1 MKNIKLNYTVNK
13 EKILMA
19 VIFEFIFAT
28 WIGVVLPIQLSYLIQ
43 AGILFYIFELLTD
56 KYKQEDVSEIQG
68 EPINIELKSDGSLN
82 LKKEY
87 DQNGVSITV
96 GIKQDEK
103 LVYKKF
109 TDFVEETGTVDFPN
123 IKIMKTVTKV
133 TLKDGK
139 VIDYNPRETAII
151 TLK

>member
-1 MKNIKLNYTVNK
+1 MKNIKLNYEVNK

-19 VIFEFIFAT
+19 VVFEFVCAT
-28 WIGVVLPIQLSYLIQ
+28 WIAIILPVQLAYLIQ

-68 EPINIELKSDGSLN
+68 EPINIELKSDGSLD
-82 LKKEY
+82 LKREVSS
-87 DQNGVSITV
+87 NGTLLTV
-96 GIKQDEK
+96 GIKQDDK
-103 LVYKKF
+103 IVYKTF
-109 TDFVEETGTVDFPN
+109 TDYVEETSAVDFPN
-123 IKIMKTVTKV
+123 IKILKTVTKV

>member
-1 MKNIKLNYTVNK
+1 MKNIKLNYEVNK

-28 WIGVVLPIQLSYLIQ
+28 WIGVILPVQLSYLIQ
-43 AGILFYIFELLTD
+43 AGILFYVFELLTD
-56 KYKQEDVSEIQG
+56 KYKQEDVSETQG
-68 EPINIELKSDGSLN
+68 EPINIELKSDGSLD
-82 LKKEY
+82 LKRKVTP
-87 DQNGVSITV
+87 NGTLLTV
-96 GIKQDEK
+96 GIKQDDK
-103 LVYKKF
+103 IVYKTF
-109 TDFVEETGTVDFPN
+109 TDYVEETSAVDFPN
-123 IKIMKTVTKV
+123 IKILKTVTKV